1 MGIPP
6 VLAAVKKEKLAKVRS
21 LARRLPLRA
30 LRSPGWC
37 WRRAWCRSCRR
48 TTRRT
53 STRSRPRTS
62 RTPPRRGRRT
72 SSWYTSI
79 EDAAVAQA
87 IGFVRPVTD
96 RQRKLMS
103 NLGVKP
109 RRSPRRPPRRSSS
122 SASCKSRPLSRRRC
136 SRARHSAEK
145 HARAR
150 VFVCC
155 WCYFRWVLIT
165 GLACVC
171 WCYFHSRFSL
181 CTVRSPPCTCAWRRG
196 AAKNY

>member
-1 MGIPP
+1 MPRC
-6 VLAAVKKEKLAKVRS
+6 A
-21 LARRLPLRA
+21 
-30 LRSPGWC
+30 RSPAVCLCVLCVAPGGSAGGG
-37 WRRAWCRSCRR
+37 RGVARVVG
-48 TTRRT
+48 
-53 STRSRPRTS
+53 
-62 RTPPRRGRRT
+62 RRGARVRARARAPAEPRHGGGGAPARGT
-72 SSWYTSI
+72 RQSI

-122 SASCKSRPLSRRRC
+122 SASCRSRPLSRRRC